1 MLSDDFDKN
10 LKKYTSNKP
19 LTNVQLLTK
28 EDSLFDNH
36 IFMILTMLQNDLEMS
51 DKENLMKILGPYIRL
66 VITNEM
72 IKEAADAS
80 AEIILRGFDE
90 EYRDIDREITEAT
103 QDYDLE
109 KDVIKPFLKKMDD
122 AFYIAIGK
130 RVMEI
135 LEGD

>member
-1 MLSDDFDKN
+1 
-10 LKKYTSNKP
+10 
-19 LTNVQLLTK
+19 
-28 EDSLFDNH
+28 
-36 IFMILTMLQNDLEMS
+36 MLQNDLEMS